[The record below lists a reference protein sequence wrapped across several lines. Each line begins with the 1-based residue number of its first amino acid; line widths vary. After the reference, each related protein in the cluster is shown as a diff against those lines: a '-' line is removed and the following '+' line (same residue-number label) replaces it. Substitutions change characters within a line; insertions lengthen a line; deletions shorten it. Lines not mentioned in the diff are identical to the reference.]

1 MTARPAKAP
10 SEFLQPG
17 VFVDSASEA
26 VGAFSE
32 TALRGVGGNDVA
44 RGVALYY
51 AVRDGLRYDPYGMV
65 MTRDSFTAS
74 HISQRQA
81 AFCIPK
87 AILLTAA
94 ARAAGI
100 PARLGYADVRNH
112 LCSPKLKAA
121 MQGRDLFIYHG
132 YVEMF
137 LEGRWVKSTPAFNQ
151 ELCDKVGIKTLEFN
165 GRDDALMHPYDR
177 EGRQHMEYVRDH
189 GTFAD
194 HPYERVRDAFID
206 MYGDLGERLAGLNG
220 DFASEVAGDNTGDKN
235 KAP

>member
-26 VGAFSE
+26 VRAFSE
-32 TALRGVGGNDVA
+32 TALRGVGGNGVA
-44 RGVALYY
+44 RGVTLYY

-65 MTRDSFTAS
+65 MTRDNFTAS